1 MKTSITS
8 AIGLAVVLSV
18 ASAALLA
25 QEQVSFKGKTIT
37 MIVGSPAGGGT
48 DSSARLIAL
57 LLTDRLSG
65 KPTLIVRNVP
75 GAEGMTA
82 MNYFARQ
89 VAPDGFTLVM
99 GSTTQ
104 ADPMLYRRPQAQF
117 DPTKFSPIGG
127 VGRGGTVLLIR
138 KEAEA
143 RLHDRSAKPV
153 VMGALS
159 GVPRSGMQMTA
170 WGVAYLDW
178 NAKWVLGYRGT
189 KDLMLALVRGE
200 IDMTTTAN
208 LFEVQE
214 FLASG
219 KYKLVAQSG
228 TLQNG
233 QVIPRPEFGDAPVFA
248 TLIQGRIKD
257 PTMQKGLDYWAS
269 LTALDK
275 WLALPP
281 GSPQPYLRAYREA
294 FDLASRSPE
303 FSDLGRKISQ
313 DIEPMPHEDVKFLI
327 DRLGRTPPEAIAAI
341 STMLRKQGIEAE

>member
-1 MKTSITS
+1 MRRVI
-8 AIGLAVVLSV
+8 AIALAVGLPLAAAVL
-18 ASAALLA
+18 AA
-25 QEQVSFKGKTIT
+25 QEPLSFKGKTIT
-37 MIVGSPAGGGT
+37 LIVGSPAGGGT

-57 LLTDRLSG
+57 LLTDRLAG

-82 MNYFARQ
+82 MNYFAKQ
-89 VAPDGFTLVM
+89 VVPDGLTLVM

-104 ADPMLYRRPQAQF
+104 ADPMLYRKPQSQF

-153 VMGALS
+153 IMGALS

-170 WGVAYLDW
+170 WGIAYLDW

-228 TLQNG
+228 SLQNG

-248 TLIQGRIKD
+248 TLMQDRIKD
-257 PTMQKGLDYWAS
+257 ATMQKGFDYWSS

-275 WLALPP
+275 WLALPAN
-281 GSPQPYLRAYREA
+281 SPEAYVRAYREA
-294 FDLASRSPE
+294 FAVASRSPE
-303 FSDLGRKISQ
+303 FGDLGRKISE
-313 DIEPMPHEDVKFLI
+313 DIEPMPYADVSLLI
-327 DRLGRTPPEAIAAI
+327 SRLGRTPPEAVAAI
-341 STMLRKQGIEAE
+341 SAMLRKQGIEAE